1 MIFLIKHIKKIILNV
16 CFLIVAT
23 QTMAQI
29 INLSEYSANS
39 RCVFNKAPSN
49 VEYSDL
55 TYYNNGTDDLLFI
68 PIDDPLNGYSMRLY
82 NLNTKKEGNIGF
94 EDKDGNEYAFDFDDF
109 EGITYLYDNY
119 FAMTEEKTNTL
130 YFLDYIASD
139 SIFVVLQKYS
149 TGIKCTDG
157 NKRLA
162 DCNPIDRKFDGI
174 ESITYNPTNR
184 TLYLIVENSKRL
196 YSIVLPS
203 GANFSGGISLIDKNI
218 KLNTPLDVAGIFH
231 LGKIYPD
238 SNDMLLLS
246 EESQMVY
253 LISENGNF
261 NPVNFS
267 VELDKQP
274 EGLVYI
280 NGDIYI
286 ASEADDEQFAT
297 LIKYTNNNC
306 FTGCATQNKTILTI
320 KGCTNSTACNYNP
333 NANCDDNGCD
343 FGNTACT
350 NPCSPPSCPQ
360 NTYLNSSTCTCET
373 NPIVG
378 CINQCAPNY
387 NPNAE
392 IDDGSCSDYD
402 TTCNQ
407 NCNVGPFGG
416 TWDAAS
422 CNCINEIA
430 PVRGCTNSTACNYNP
445 NATCDDDSCDFGNAA
460 CINPCSPPNCPQ
472 NTNFNS
478 NNCTCEAVV
487 IGCRYTDSLALV
499 AIHQS
504 LYKNGQ
510 SIWDFTQPINTWKY
524 VKLNENGCV
533 DRLELDER
541 RFDGTIPAE
550 IGELSELTYLD
561 LRENFI
567 TGTVPTEIGNLTN
580 LKILLLGANSLRG
593 PLPATI
599 GQMYSLETVSF
610 GGLQLTELPESFS
623 NLKNLKQL
631 YLGYNQLTEFPISVR
646 GLSKLETLLLNNNQI
661 SGQLP
666 IWLAELNNL
675 SQLYVQ
681 NNELSACFDEA
692 LITLCNQL
700 NPTYNANRFISDGNN
715 FFTNWENFC
724 ETGICEAKA
733 DLIVENCNT
742 IKISDQ
748 TINTGKFSISNIGE
762 AASTTSL
769 LRIYLSLDENI
780 DSNTD
785 RLIIQSR
792 FPPLQPGRS
801 LERVLARNLDE
812 VTPPITAGT
821 YYVGFKMD
829 ILNEVDE
836 ANENNNTCFATE
848 QFEATYGCKTPSEN
862 NPNTNYTYHDP
873 SACPACSNPPCKA
886 DLVVENCNTIKIS
899 GQTINTGKFSI
910 SNFGNEASTESFLRI
925 YLSLDEN
932 IDSDDRRIIQSK
944 FPPIQPGESI
954 ERVLSRN
961 IAEVAPPIPAGT
973 YYIGFAMDVLND
985 VDEANENNNT
995 CFATEQFEVTYGCK
1009 TPSDNNPNTNYTYND
1024 PSACP
1029 ACSNPPCKADLLVEN
1044 CNTITITDNT
1054 VNTGKFSI
1062 SNIGGLASTT
1072 SLLRIYLSLD
1082 ENIDSNTDRL
1092 IIQSRFPPLQPGRSL
1107 ERVLARNLDEVTP
1120 PIIAGTYYVGFKM
1133 DILNEVDEANENN
1146 NTCFDSTIDY
1156 NIQDCSP
1163 CPPDLLI
1170 DNCGIVSISGT
1181 TVNTGKFTVS
1191 NRGSDPVNDT
1201 FLGVYLSLDE
1211 TIDNNDHLIAQTKF
1225 SLAPGES
1232 LSRVLAR
1239 DVAQVVPAVAP
1250 GNYYVGLLADR
1261 KYTLN
1266 EVNEEN
1272 NSCYDASKQFTY
1284 LPENRLSANSV
1295 NSSYNYPNP
1304 FSKETTI
1311 AFELSTNSQVTL
1323 FVTDVTGK
1331 KIATLLNNEP
1341 QMKGLNTITFNGA
1354 DFATGI
1360 YYYTIMSGDF
1370 TMTQKMILMK

>member
-274 EGLVYI
+274 EGIVYI

-407 NCNVGPFGG
+407 NCNVGSFGG

-675 SQLYVQ
+675 SQLHVQ

-700 NPTYNANRFISDGNN
+700 NPTYNANRFINDGNN
-715 FFTNWENFC
+715 FFTNWEIFC

-748 TINTGKFSISNIGE
+748 TINTGKFSISNIGGL
-762 AASTTSL
+762 ASTTSL

-836 ANENNNTCFATE
+836 ANENNN
-848 QFEATYGCKTPSEN
+848 S
-862 NPNTNYTYHDP
+862 
-873 SACPACSNPPCKA
+873 
-886 DLVVENCNTIKIS
+886 
-899 GQTINTGKFSI
+899 
-910 SNFGNEASTESFLRI
+910 
-925 YLSLDEN
+925 
-932 IDSDDRRIIQSK
+932 
-944 FPPIQPGESI
+944 
-954 ERVLSRN
+954 
-961 IAEVAPPIPAGT
+961 
-973 YYIGFAMDVLND
+973 
-985 VDEANENNNT
+985 

-1009 TPSDNNPNTNYTYND
+1009 TPSDNNPNTNYTYHD

-1029 ACSNPPCKADLLVEN
+1029 ACSSPPCKADLVVEN

-1062 SNIGGLASTT
+1062 SNIGGLTSTT

-1107 ERVLARNLDEVTP
+1107 QRVLARNLDDVTP
-1120 PIIAGTYYVGFKM
+1120 PITAGTYYVGFKM

-1163 CPPDLLI
+1163 CPPDLVL
-1170 DNCGIVSISGT
+1170 DNCGIISISGT
-1181 TVNTGKFTVS
+1181 TVNTGKITVS
-1191 NRGSDPVNDT
+1191 NRGSDSVNDT

-1232 LSRVLAR
+1232 LSRILAR

-1266 EVNEEN
+1266 EENEEN

-1370 TMTQKMILMK
+1370 TKTQKMILMK

>member
-748 TINTGKFSISNIGE
+748 TINTGKFSISNIG
-762 AASTTSL
+762 
-769 LRIYLSLDENI
+769 
-780 DSNTD
+780 
-785 RLIIQSR
+785 
-792 FPPLQPGRS
+792 
-801 LERVLARNLDE
+801 
-812 VTPPITAGT
+812 
-821 YYVGFKMD
+821 
-829 ILNEVDE
+829 
-836 ANENNNTCFATE
+836 
-848 QFEATYGCKTPSEN
+848 
-862 NPNTNYTYHDP
+862 
-873 SACPACSNPPCKA
+873 
-886 DLVVENCNTIKIS
+886 
-899 GQTINTGKFSI
+899 
-910 SNFGNEASTESFLRI
+910 
-925 YLSLDEN
+925 
-932 IDSDDRRIIQSK
+932 
-944 FPPIQPGESI
+944 
-954 ERVLSRN
+954 
-961 IAEVAPPIPAGT
+961 
-973 YYIGFAMDVLND
+973 
-985 VDEANENNNT
+985 
-995 CFATEQFEVTYGCK
+995 
-1009 TPSDNNPNTNYTYND
+1009 
-1024 PSACP
+1024 
-1029 ACSNPPCKADLLVEN
+1029 
-1044 CNTITITDNT
+1044 
-1054 VNTGKFSI
+1054 
-1062 SNIGGLASTT
+1062 GLASTT

-1232 LSRVLAR
+1232 LSRILAR